1 MHVRPSSS
9 VDAQA
14 EPTPSAGTQ
23 VRVNE
28 EMWTH
33 ADLVD
38 HYAARTLR
46 PPEVMW
52 LMRHSEA
59 LSGRVL
65 ELGCGGGRLSGYLLE
80 LAREFHGLDISQAMV
95 AHCRRAYPR
104 GVFEQ
109 GDLRNLSRYGT
120 GSFDVVV
127 APFNVL
133 DVLDDAERRRVL
145 GEIHRM
151 LTGNGLLMMSTHNLA
166 HASHIPNPMQQLRSQ
181 HPLRAARE
189 LRYLP
194 RRQRNW
200 RRALPLQHVASDHS
214 ILVDEAHDYTILHY
228 YVGRDAQERQLA
240 ELNFELL
247 ECLDLDG
254 QPVAAGE
261 GASSHPELHYVA
273 HRVEHA

>member
-1 MHVRPSSS
+1 MTPSRS
-9 VDAQA
+9 VDAQP
-14 EPTPSAGTQ
+14 EPAPSAGTQ

-38 HYAARTLR
+38 HYSARTLR
-46 PPEVMW
+46 PPEVM
-52 LMRHSEA
+52 LLVRYREA

-80 LAREFHGLDISQAMV
+80 LASEFHGLDISRAMV
-95 AHCRRAYPR
+95 SHCQSAYPG

-109 GDLRNLSRYGT
+109 GDLRELSHYGA
-120 GSFDVVV
+120 GGFDVVF

-145 GEIHRM
+145 GEIRRI
-151 LTGNGLLMMSTHNLA
+151 LTNDGLMMMSTHNHA
-166 HASHIPNPMQQLRSQ
+166 HAPHIPNPMQQLRSQ

-189 LRYLP
+189 LRYMP
-194 RRQRNW
+194 RRRRNW
-200 RRALPLQHVASDHS
+200 RRALALQSFADDHA

-228 YVGRDAQERQLA
+228 YVGRDAQERQLL
-240 ELNFELL
+240 ELGFELL

-254 QPVAAGE
+254 QPVGTSE
-261 GASSHPELHYVA
+261 QASSHPELHYVA
-273 HRVEHA
+273 RRVEGA